1 MANTTYFVKKFG
13 VMSVAQFGAVIGMI
27 IGTINGIFLAFKIGP
42 SAIITTGVVL
52 GVGSGYLTFA
62 TNVILGTF
70 AGFLGGAVIAII
82 YNFAL
87 GEMGGIKV
95 ELEVG

>member
-1 MANTTYFVKKFG
+1 LAISVLDDKKNG
-13 VMSVAQFGAVIGMI
+13 VLK
-27 IGTINGIFLAFKIGP
+27 NNDNYNIFRKKIR
-42 SAIITTGVVL
+42 SNECRTVW
-52 GVGSGYLTFA
+52 GSHWYDYWHKQWNFSCL
-62 TNVILGTF
+62 F